1 MFLPFVLIFL
11 LKWTAATNSTRG
23 RVYEKLVDEQRI
35 IQKLLQSGDGENM
48 YDWRVRPR
56 GDLNPEKDDQPV
68 HVHVN
73 FYLRSISKVDDVN
86 MEFSLHFTFREEWVD
101 ERLLFFSEN
110 LKHIVFSVD
119 QRRSIRTWSPDTF
132 FINEKDGKKHDI
144 DLPNVMI
151 RVYNGT
157 ARVLYSCRLTLTLSC
172 PMHLA
177 AYPLDIQT
185 CFVDYTSY
193 AYTTS
198 DIMYHWSK
206 TDPIQIKSGLH
217 RSLPSFM
224 LSEVTTGNCT
234 SVTNTGSYSCL
245 RMVLKLKREF
255 SYYLLQLYIPSFML
269 VSVST
274 VSFWLDEDSVP
285 ARVTLGVTVLLTV
298 TTMASGINAN
308 LPPVSY
314 TKSVDIWIGVCTG
327 FIFGAL
333 LEFALVNWASRRAA
347 FANRGR
353 RRTLH
358 SHHSVEED
366 YKRIN
371 CVEDLMLEPLD
382 YERGSGA
389 LEWWLFLWNVRYR
402 ENGQRIDL
410 LARIIF
416 PVAFV
421 LFNLIYWTYYLRP
434 YLAVKMQIDV

>member
-1 MFLPFVLIFL
+1 MDRCNELD
-11 LKWTAATNSTRG
+11 SR
-23 RVYEKLVDEQRI
+23 
-35 IQKLLQSGDGENM
+35 SGDGENM

-68 HVHVN
+68 HVYVN

-157 ARVLYSCRLTLTLSC
+157 ARVKTPVLYS
-172 PMHLA
+172 A

-224 LSEVTTGNCT
+224 LSEVTTDNCT

-314 TKSVDIWIGVCTG
+314 TK
-327 FIFGAL
+327 
-333 LEFALVNWASRRAA
+333 FALVNWASRRAA

-358 SHHSVEED
+358 SHHSAEED

-402 ENGQRIDL
+402 ANGQRIDL

-416 PVAFV
+416 PAAFV

>member
-1 MFLPFVLIFL
+1 MFLLFVLIFL
-11 LKWTAATNSTRG
+11 SKWTAATNLTRG

-68 HVHVN
+68 HVYVN

-132 FINEKDGKKHDI
+132 FHQRKRRKETRHRPSKCNDQSLQRNCQSPIFCE
-144 DLPNVMI
+144 
-151 RVYNGT
+151 
-157 ARVLYSCRLTLTLSC
+157 
-172 PMHLA
+172 A

-224 LSEVTTGNCT
+224 LSEVTTDNCT

-314 TKSVDIWIGVCTG
+314 TKCRHLDWRLYGIH
-327 FIFGAL
+327 F
-333 LEFALVNWASRRAA
+333 
-347 FANRGR
+347 
-353 RRTLH
+353 RRTSRVRFGQLGVQK
-358 SHHSVEED
+358 SGVRESWTAEED

-402 ENGQRIDL
+402 ANGQRIDL

-416 PVAFV
+416 PAAFV